1 MKGWRS
7 FQIMSFLFFMSTIF
21 SIFFLSGSALAVPEL
36 ISYQGKLTDNTGTP
50 LEGAQDMR
58 FRLYDN
64 IVAGTEIWNETQAG
78 VLVTSGIYDVR
89 LGSMVSLDKGLF
101 AGNTVYLQVEIY
113 NGSVWETLAPRQRLT
128 SAAFAFKAADAD
140 TLQGKTVA
148 QIHTEET
155 DPTVPASVKDG
166 VAWSEVAGKPPG
178 FADDTDNDSGGDI
191 TGVTAGTGLA
201 GGGTGGDVTLNIG
214 AGTGIAAAA
223 DSISVNTAVIQQ
235 RVSGTCGAGSSI
247 RTVNADGSVVCEM
260 DDTGSLTLPYS
271 GSVSSGGNAFAVTQN
286 GSGWGISGAS
296 NGTFG
301 IRGESFASGGAGV
314 GGYNNSSGGSGVIG
328 QGNSKGVFGYT
339 SQPNAYGV
347 YGEAPGFGG
356 TAVYGTVSGTSGTA
370 VYGTAP
376 GSSGTGV
383 YGSGTAWGGYFVGN
397 VFASGNLGI
406 GTTTP
411 VRNLHIF
418 GSGPRILIETNDGF
432 SPEVNFR
439 GTGSDWAIYRHSGQ
453 GDLRFYQAGD
463 KVVLQNNTGNVGIGT
478 STPTQKLTVRGNIE
492 VQSASTGTAVVQIG
506 EGLDYAEGFN
516 VTENDGISS
525 GTVLVIDPENP
536 GKLALSSK
544 SYDSRV
550 AGIVAGANSL
560 GSGVKLGAGQFDHD
574 VALAGRVYCKVD
586 GGEEGIEP
594 GDLLT
599 SSEIPGHAMKAVDHE
614 RAWGAIIGKAMER
627 QGKGTSGQILVLV
640 TLQ

>member
-1 MKGWRS
+1 
-7 FQIMSFLFFMSTIF
+7 
-21 SIFFLSGSALAVPEL
+21 
-36 ISYQGKLTDNTGTP
+36 
-50 LEGAQDMR
+50 
-58 FRLYDN
+58 
-64 IVAGTEIWNETQAG
+64 
-78 VLVTSGIYDVR
+78 
-89 LGSMVSLDKGLF
+89 MVSLDKGCF
-101 AGNTVYLQVEIY
+101 AGDAMYLQVEIY
-113 NGSVWETLAPRQRLT
+113 NGSTWEVLAPRQRLT
-128 SAAFAFKAADAD
+128 SSAFAFRAADSD
-140 TLQGKTVA
+140 MLEGKSIA
-148 QIHTEET
+148 QIHAEET
-155 DPTVPASVKDG
+155 DPTVDPIVKDG
-166 VAWSEVAGKPPG
+166 VVWSEVSGKPPG
-178 FADDTDNDSGGDI
+178 FADDMDNDSGGDI
-191 TGVTAGTGLA
+191 TGVAAGAGLV
-201 GGGTGGDVTLNIG
+201 GGGTSGEVTLNIG
-214 AGTGIAAAA
+214 AGTGIAAGT

-235 RVSGTCGAGSSI
+235 RVSGTCAAGSSI
-247 RTVNADGSVVCEM
+247 RTVNADGSVACET
-260 DDTGSLTLPYS
+260 DDAGALTLPYS

-286 GSGWGISGAS
+286 GSGWGISGVSSGA
-296 NGTFG
+296 FG

-328 QGNSKGVFGYT
+328 QGSAKGVFGYT
-339 SQPNAYGV
+339 SQQNAYGI

-356 TAVYGTVSGTSGTA
+356 TAVYGTASGSG
-370 VYGTAP
+370 
-376 GSSGTGV
+376 GTGV

-406 GTTTP
+406 GTTNP
-411 VRNLHIF
+411 VRNLHIY

-439 GTGSDWAIYRHSGQ
+439 GTGSDWAIYRHSGL

-478 STPTQKLTVRGNIE
+478 SSPTQRLTVRGNIE
-492 VQSASTGTAVVQIG
+492 VQSAATGTAVVQIG
-506 EGLDYAEGFN
+506 EGLDYAEGFD
-516 VTENDGISS
+516 VTEKDGISS

-544 SYDSRV
+544 PYDSRV

-586 GGEEGIEP
+586 GGKEGIEP

-627 QGKGTSGQILVLV
+627 LEKGTSGQILVLV

>member
-1 MKGWRS
+1 MKGRRS

-21 SIFFLSGSALAVPEL
+21 FFAGSALAVPGL

-50 LEGAQDMR
+50 LEGAQNMR

-64 IVAGTEIWNETQAG
+64 IVAGTELWNETQTG

-89 LGSMVSLDKGLF
+89 LGSMVSLDEGLF
-101 AGNTVYLQVEIY
+101 AGDSVYLQVEIY
-113 NGSVWETLAPRQRLT
+113 NGSAWEVLAPRQRLT
-128 SAAFAFKAADAD
+128 SAAFSFKAADAE

-166 VAWSEVAGKPPG
+166 VAWSEVSAKPPG

-191 TGVTAGTGLA
+191 SGVTAGTGLA
-201 GGGTGGDVTLNIG
+201 GGGTSGDVTLNIG

-235 RVSGTCGAGSSI
+235 RVSGICGAGSSI
-247 RTVNADGSVVCEM
+247 RTVNVDGSVVCEM

-271 GSVSSGGNAFAVTQN
+271 GSVSSGGNAFAVTQD
-286 GSGWGISGAS
+286 GSGWGISGTS

-314 GGYNNSSGGSGVIG
+314 GGYSNSSGGSGVIG

-356 TAVYGTVSGTSGTA
+356 TAVYGTASGT
-370 VYGTAP
+370 
-376 GSSGTGV
+376 SGTGV

-406 GTTTP
+406 GTTSP
-411 VRNLHIF
+411 VRNLHIY

-439 GTGSDWAIYRHSGQ
+439 GTGSDWAIYRHSGL

-463 KVVLQNNTGNVGIGT
+463 KVVLQNSTGNVGIGT
-478 STPTQKLTVRGNIE
+478 SSPTQKLTVRGNIE

-516 VTENDGISS
+516 VTKKDGISS
-525 GTVLVIDPENP
+525 GTVLVIDPANP

-544 SYDSRV
+544 PYDSRV

-586 GGEEGIEP
+586 GGQAGIEP

-599 SSEIPGHAMKAVDHE
+599 SSEIPGYAMKAEDHE

-627 QGKGTSGQILVLV
+627 LERGTSGQILVLV